1 MLKAEQRKTDFYSVF
16 FTFGPI
22 CHFFVSSAE
31 YTARLVV
38 LFSFGVHSAYSA
50 VIVLFFLV

>member
-1 MLKAEQRKTDFYSVF
+1 MPKAEQCKTDFYSVF

-22 CHFFVSSAE
+22 CHLFVSSAE
-31 YTARLVV
+31 YTASLVV
-38 LFSFGVHSAYSA
+38 LFSFGIHSAYSA

>member
-16 FTFGPI
+16 FTFGRI
-22 CHFFVSSAE
+22 CHLFVSSAE
-31 YTARLVV
+31 YTAPPVV
-38 LFSFGVHSAYSA
+38 LFSFGIHSAYSA